1 MAKALLNNHS
11 ISKLIEGTDTIELP
25 GAIHGT
31 EQEDTL
37 SGTNEDN
44 HTHGYGGNDT
54 LRGNGGDD

>member
-11 ISKLIEGTDTIELP
+11 ISKLMKGTDTIELP

-31 EQEDTL
+31 EQDDTL